1 MGSPGEDPP
10 HHCPAARPTPHGSS
24 VLSINPI
31 LFFPLFF
38 LSLPCHMA
46 YVVLAPCPGIEP
58 GPSAVK
64 LQSPHPAHLE
74 TLCWMQT

>member
-10 HHCPAARPTPHGSS
+10 PTALLPGPHPAGSS

-38 LSLPCHMA
+38 LFLPCHMA